1 MPGVSRIRSEK
12 MPDKKYSYIRKT
24 FSFDGLRYEVTGKTE
39 EEAIEKKLR
48 RLQELEAGRM
58 NSGKTVRE
66 WADVWYREYVQP
78 RRITAKSK
86 AMYRGVLDR
95 EILPAVGRLKLR
107 QVTELRLQQI
117 LNRHAGESA
126 SNLGKIRMVIKAL
139 FKRAYLSRIIPFDPA
154 EGLQLPDAT
163 ESGHRSLTEDER
175 AALLAVAAY
184 PTFDGK
190 PNRSGCWLL
199 VMLRCGLRPG
209 ETAALKKA
217 DVDLK
222 ARTLRVRSAR
232 ESGSGREKAPKTAA
246 GVRDVPIPEDLAPW
260 LSRQLKADASPY
272 LFTQKDK
279 KTPLSETAIRRRWE
293 TVKKYMDIEMGAK
306 TERVKLPGARRHSLV
321 ITESVLAED
330 LDLYDLRHTYCTDLE
345 IAGVPINVAKT
356 LMGHKD
362 IATTANIYT
371 HASTAAVD
379 QARALINAAA
389 GVKPAAPAG
398 KRVED
403 RKRAQRKKAE

>member
-1 MPGVSRIRSEK
+1 MT
-12 MPDKKYSYIRKT
+12 KKGYTYIRKT
-24 FSFDGLRYEVTGKTE
+24 FVYDGIRYEVSGSTE
-39 EEAIEKKLR
+39 EEAIEKKLNR
-48 RLQELEAGRM
+48 IRELEAGRM
-58 NSGKTVRE
+58 DSSKTVKD
-66 WADVWYREYVQP
+66 WADIWYKEYVQP
-78 RRITAKSK
+78 RKITDKSK

-107 QVTELRLQQI
+107 QVTELQLQKL
-117 LNRHAGESA
+117 LNRHTGESA
-126 SNLGKIRMVIKAL
+126 SSLEKLRMVTKAL
-139 FKRAYLSRIIPFDPA
+139 FKRAYLSRLIPFDPA
-154 EGLQLPDAT
+154 EGLQLPDTT
-163 ESGHRSLTEDER
+163 ESGHRSLTDAER
-175 AALLAVAAY
+175 AALLAVASY

-209 ETAALKKA
+209 ETSTLKKS

-222 ARTLRVRSAR
+222 GRTLRVRSAR
-232 ESGSGREKAPKTAA
+232 ESGSSREKSPKTAA
-246 GVRDVPIPEDLAPW
+246 GVRDVPIPEDLVPW
-260 LSRQLKADASPY
+260 LEKQLAADASPY

-293 TVKKYMDIEMGAK
+293 TVKKYMDVELGAR
-306 TERVKLPGARRHSLV
+306 TERVKLPGARRHSLI

-371 HASTAAVD
+371 HASTAAAD
-379 QARALINAAA
+379 HARALINAASA
-389 GVKPAAPAG
+389 KLSPPAVGKPVG
-398 KRVED
+398 TGNVDEQKV
-403 RKRAQRKKAE
+403 Q

>member
-1 MPGVSRIRSEK
+1 MT
-12 MPDKKYSYIRKT
+12 KKGYEYIRKT
-24 FSFDGLRYEVTGKTE
+24 FTFDGIRYEVSGSTE
-39 EEAIEKKLR
+39 EEAIEKKLNR
-48 RLQELEAGRM
+48 IRELEAGRM
-58 NSGKTVRE
+58 DSGKTVRE
-66 WADVWYREYVQP
+66 WAEVWYKEYVQP
-78 RRITAKSK
+78 RKITDKSK

-107 QVTELRLQQI
+107 QVTELQLQKL

-126 SNLGKIRMVIKAL
+126 SSLEKIRMVTKAL
-139 FKRAYLSRIIPFDPA
+139 FKRAFLSRLIPFDPA
-154 EGLQLPDAT
+154 EGLQLPDTT
-163 ESGHRSLTEDER
+163 ESGHRSLTDAER
-175 AALLAVAAY
+175 TALLAVASY

-209 ETAALKKA
+209 ETSTLKKA

-222 ARTLRVRSAR
+222 DRTLRVRSAR
-232 ESGSGREKAPKTAA
+232 ESGSSREKSPKTAA
-246 GVRDVPIPEDLAPW
+246 GVRDVPIPEDLVPW
-260 LSRQLKADASPY
+260 LERQLAADASPY

-279 KTPLSETAIRRRWE
+279 KTPLSETAMRRRWE
-293 TVKKYMDIEMGAK
+293 TVKKYMDIELGAR
-306 TERVKLPGARRHSLV
+306 TERVKLPGARRHSLI

-371 HASTAAVD
+371 HTSTAAAD
-379 QARALINAAA
+379 HARALINAASA
-389 GVKPAAPAG
+389 RLPVPPVGKPVG
-398 KRVED
+398 TEKIGD
-403 RKRAQRKKAE
+403 KKEQ